1 MTEPPAK
8 EITEDQKQ
16 RARNVLGTMPI
27 ARLMGMNLVDL
38 RPGEAEISVDM
49 HDNLR
54 QPHGLLHGG
63 VTATLIDTAMAFAI
77 RTRLDDTDKTA
88 TIDLT
93 IHYVRPHISGKITC
107 RARIVR
113 AGRRIFTVSADVVN
127 DDNKLIATAVS
138 AYTRI

>member
-1 MTEPPAK
+1 MDAK
-8 EITEDQKQ
+8 AETITEQQKQ
-16 RARNVLGTMPI
+16 RARRVLGEMPI
-27 ARLMGMNLVDL
+27 ARLMGMELVDI
-38 RPGEAEISVDM
+38 RPGEAEISLAM
-49 HDNLR
+49 HNDFR

-77 RTRLDDTDKTA
+77 RTRISETEKTA

-93 IHYVRPHISGKITC
+93 IHFIRPHISGKITC
-107 RARIVR
+107 IARTVR

-127 DDNKLIATAVS
+127 EDNKLIATAVS